1 MVIGRHRNTRAII
14 SLEAIK
20 HNVATQ
26 ISKLKDGQSLFA
38 VVKANAYGHGMIPV
52 AKAAKEAGANGFC
65 VAIIDEGIALRES
78 GIKDP
83 ILILGVNPASEAVC
97 MAKHDLSVAVGTLEF
112 LTEAQK
118 LLQEE
123 KQSLKIHLALDT
135 GMGRIGFRNTD
146 CLLYTSPSPRDT
158 R

>member
-83 ILILGVNPASEAVC
+83 ILIRMFFN
-97 MAKHDLSVAVGTLEF
+97 
-112 LTEAQK
+112 
-118 LLQEE
+118 
-123 KQSLKIHLALDT
+123 KINSFFQIFSISKANSSHT
-135 GMGRIGFRNTD
+135 
-146 CLLYTSPSPRDT
+146 CV
-158 R
+158 